1 MGYNFLSIEIRAW
14 IHDPKRDIFRAVV
27 FVQPIDGGHVAIRDR
42 AIDAG
47 KYQDDRIFLAGDKRI
62 DGVPVHIYR
71 DFFDGHGR
79 EADE

>member
-1 MGYNFLSIEIRAW
+1 MGNNFLFIEIRAW

-27 FVQPIDGGHVAIRDR
+27 FGQSIDGGQVAIRDR

-62 DGVPVHIYR
+62 DGVPVHICR
-71 DFFDGHGR
+71 HFFDGH
-79 EADE
+79 